1 MTDINTELEA
11 IAAEEFADDTQLDE
25 VAADAPKK
33 NAAPAMKPEKV
44 EGEREDLGP
53 AVVSPDA
60 SSDPG
65 KQATSKASKSPKP
78 GKDGKG
84 QASDASPK
92 AIGDGS
98 GPMKSGAREELE
110 VEEDEDVV
118 AISEN
123 EIEEG
128 DEEVKAEQVETVED
142 ETIDERVSAMDL
154 SDDVNA
160 LTEGGE
166 LSEEFKKK
174 AATIFEAAVRAKLR
188 SELEHLEETYKTK
201 FESELDE
208 AKNEMAEQVDSY
220 LNYVVEEW
228 MKKNEMAVEHKMKSE
243 IAESFITGLK
253 SLFEEHN
260 IAIPDEQFDML
271 DAAADKVDELEGK
284 LNEQIEKNIELSTSN
299 DELKRQEIL
308 LDVASDL
315 ADTEVEKFAGL
326 AENIN
331 YETESDFREKVETIK
346 ESYFPKAPTSNN
358 DDTAAPVN
366 EGGVEVDVPDTMA
379 AYMSAISRTHLRD
392 KAEA

>member
-11 IAAEEFADDTQLDE
+11 IAAEEFADDTQLAE

-33 NAAPAMKPEKV
+33 GAAPPMPPEKLP
-44 EGEREDLGP
+44 GEVQDLGP

-60 SSDPG
+60 ATDPG
-65 KQATSKASKSPKP
+65 KEASKKAKQSAALPRKGKP
-78 GKDGKG
+78 SA
-84 QASDASPK
+84 ASAK
-92 AIGDGS
+92 AVGDGS
-98 GPMKSGAREELE
+98 GPMKVGAREEVEEDGELEAIAETPE
-110 VEEDEDVV
+110 VEEE
-118 AISEN
+118 
-123 EIEEG
+123 
-128 DEEVKAEQVETVED
+128 
-142 ETIDERVSAMDL
+142 ETIEDRVSAMDL

-188 SELEHLEETYKTK
+188 AEMEHLDEKYTAK
-201 FESELDE
+201 FESELEE

-228 MKKNEMAVEHKMKSE
+228 MNKNEMAVEHKMKAE
-243 IAESFITGLK
+243 IAEKFITGLK
-253 SLFEEHN
+253 TLFDENN

-271 DAAADKVDELEGK
+271 DAAAEKVDELEGK
-284 LNEQIEKNIELSTSN
+284 LNEQIEKNIELSEEN
-299 DELKRQEIL
+299 GELKRHEIL

-326 AENIN
+326 VESIA
-331 YETESDFREKVETIK
+331 YESEEDFREKVNTIK
-346 ESYFPKAPTSNN
+346 ESYFPKAQTSNN

-366 EGGVEVDVPDTMA
+366 EGSVEVDDVPETMA
-379 AYMSAISRTHLRD
+379 AYMSAISRDHLRTT
-392 KAEA
+392 AQQNQ

>member
-11 IAAEEFADDTQLDE
+11 IAVEEFTDDTQLAE

-33 NAAPAMKPEKV
+33 GAAPPMPPEKLP
-44 EGEREDLGP
+44 GEVQDLGP

-60 SSDPG
+60 ATDPG
-65 KQATSKASKSPKP
+65 KEVSKKAKQSAALPRKGKPSAAS
-78 GKDGKG
+78 
-84 QASDASPK
+84 AK
-92 AIGDGS
+92 AVGDGS
-98 GPMKSGAREELE
+98 GPMKSGAREE
-110 VEEDEDVV
+110 VEEDEELE
-118 AISEN
+118 AIAETP
-123 EIEEG
+123 EVEE
-128 DEEVKAEQVETVED
+128 E
-142 ETIDERVSAMDL
+142 ETIEDRVSAMDL

-188 SELEHLEETYKTK
+188 AEMEHLDEKYTAK
-201 FESELDE
+201 FESELEE

-228 MKKNEMAVEHKMKSE
+228 MNKNEMAVEHKMKAE
-243 IAESFITGLK
+243 IAEKFITGLK
-253 SLFEEHN
+253 TLFDENN

-271 DAAADKVDELEGK
+271 DAAAEKVDELEGK
-284 LNEQIEKNIELSTSN
+284 LNEQLEKNIELSQEN
-299 DELKRQEIL
+299 GELKRHEIL

-326 AENIN
+326 VENIT
-331 YETESDFREKVETIK
+331 YETEEDFREKVNTIK
-346 ESYFPKAPTSNN
+346 ESYFPKAQTSNN

-366 EGGVEVDVPDTMA
+366 EGSVEEVDVPETMA
-379 AYMSAISRTHLRD
+379 AYMSAISRDHLRTT
-392 KAEA
+392 AQQNQ

>member
-11 IAAEEFADDTQLDE
+11 IAAEEFVDDTQLDE

-33 NAAPAMKPEKV
+33 GALPPQPAEVVP
-44 EGEREDLGP
+44 GERQDMGP

-60 SSDPG
+60 PSDPG
-65 KQATSKASKSPKP
+65 KEASKKSSKSKDLPDKGKP
-78 GKDGKG
+78 S
-84 QASDASPK
+84 AASPK
-92 AIGDGS
+92 AVGDGS
-98 GPMKSGAREELE
+98 GPMKAGAREEVEYDEDAE
-110 VEEDEDVV
+110 VEAIAEEEDTQDEMV
-118 AISEN
+118 
-123 EIEEG
+123 EG
-128 DEEVKAEQVETVED
+128 
-142 ETIDERVSAMDL
+142 ETIEDRVSAMDL

-160 LTEGGE
+160 LTEGE
-166 LSEEFKKK
+166 DLSEEFKEK
-174 AATIFEAAVRAKLR
+174 AATIFEAAIKAKLQAEIEHLDEIYQAQFDK
-188 SELEHLEETYKTK
+188 ELE
-201 FESELDE
+201 E
-208 AKNEMAEQVDSY
+208 AKNEMAEKVDDY

-253 SLFEEHN
+253 SLFDEHN

-284 LNEQIEKNIELSTSN
+284 LNEQLERNIVLSKEN
-299 DELKRQEIL
+299 DDLQRQEIL

-326 AENIN
+326 VENIN
-331 YETESDFREKVETIK
+331 YENEEDFREKVNTIK

-366 EGGVEVDVPDTMA
+366 EGSVDLDAVPDSMA

>member
-11 IAAEEFADDTQLDE
+11 IAAEEFVDDTQLDE

-33 NAAPAMKPEKV
+33 GALPPQPAEVVP
-44 EGEREDLGP
+44 GERQDMGP

-60 SSDPG
+60 PSDPG
-65 KQATSKASKSPKP
+65 KEASKKSSKSKDLPDKGKP
-78 GKDGKG
+78 
-84 QASDASPK
+84 SDASPK
-92 AIGDGS
+92 AVGDGS
-98 GPMKSGAREELE
+98 GPMKAGAREEVEDDEELEAISEDETSDNETTKTVSEAEE
-110 VEEDEDVV
+110 VEE
-118 AISEN
+118 
-123 EIEEG
+123 
-128 DEEVKAEQVETVED
+128 
-142 ETIDERVSAMDL
+142 ETIEDRVSAMDL

-188 SELEHLEETYKTK
+188 SELEHLNETYKAK
-201 FESELDE
+201 YESEIEE
-208 AKNEMAEQVDSY
+208 AKNEMAEKVDDY

-253 SLFEEHN
+253 SLFDEHN

-284 LNEQIEKNIELSTSN
+284 LSEQIERNIVLTKEN
-299 DELKRQEIL
+299 DDLKRQEIL

-326 AENIN
+326 VENIN
-331 YETESDFREKVETIK
+331 YENEEDFREKVNTIK

-366 EGGVEVDVPDTMA
+366 EGSVDLDAVPDSMA